1 MSTFKCLAATK
12 PAIFTENENQV
23 ELEVKLVKC
32 LISSLFI
39 GFSAVFYKNATY
51 FTVIYETIQFICT
64 NM

>member
-23 ELEVKLVKC
+23 QLEVKSGKMFDF
-32 LISSLFI
+32 LIFI
-39 GFSAVFYKNATY
+39 GFYVVFYKTVTY
-51 FTVIYETIQFICT
+51 FTVIYETIQVICT